1 MKVVCDTCGRTAR
14 GTLDELIDLGWSRA
28 MVGAPFRRT
37 FTACWHHQG
46 DLVVD
51 LLTEFAGVRERVR
64 RRKEVV
70 A

>member
-1 MKVVCDTCGRTAR
+1 MKAACDYCGRTAR
-14 GTLDELIDLGWSRA
+14 GTKDELIDLGWSRA
-28 MVGAPFRRT
+28 IVVAPFRRT

-51 LLTEFAGVRERVR
+51 LLTAFAGVRERVG